1 MRVVVFG
8 GREFGVPRL
17 NGYVS
22 EEARLYDLENRV
34 KPERKLFME
43 TMIELMHQ
51 YTWPYDPCGKS
62 AKPYLEI
69 ISGMATG
76 ADSLA
81 VEFAEHFRLK
91 LHKFPADWAR
101 YRNGAGHIRN
111 QQMIDE
117 GLPKLGIA
125 FPGGT
130 GTADMLKRLKF
141 EGITVREITNDI
153 RSNQI

>member
-17 NGYVS
+17 CGYID
-22 EEARLYDLENRV
+22 EEHRLFDLKNRV
-34 KPERKLFME
+34 QPERKLFME
-43 TMIELMHQ
+43 TMIKLMDV

-62 AKPYLEI
+62 AKSYLEI

-76 ADSLA
+76 ADTLA
-81 VEFAEHFRLK
+81 VEFARHFNLK
-91 LHKFPADWAR
+91 LHEFSADWKR

-111 QQMIDE
+111 QKMIDE
-117 GLPKLGIA
+117 GKPKLGIA

-130 GTADMLKRLKF
+130 GTADMIKRLKF
-141 EGITVREITNDI
+141 EGIPVREIQNDV
-153 RSNQI
+153 SNLG